1 MSATIKNHHE
11 DSQGMKEG
19 WHLDKKVP
27 LSIIIALML
36 QTAALVMWGAKLDMR
51 VGAVESKAADQQVVI
66 EAMRGSQTSLKVS
79 LTRIEERQENSL
91 ETLKEIKSALND
103 RKSKP

>member
-1 MSATIKNHHE
+1 MSDNNNKSV
-11 DSQGMKEG
+11 DSESMKEG

-27 LSIIIALML
+27 LSIIIALL
-36 QTAALVMWGAKLDMR
+36 VQTAALVMWGAKLDMR
-51 VGAVESKAADQQVVI
+51 VAAVEVKAADQQVVI
-66 EAMRGSQTSLKVS
+66 EAMRDNQTSLKVS

-103 RKSKP
+103 RKPKP